1 MNKVK
6 CKCGQQ
12 YALVPVNPATSR
24 LLNLGAS
31 PGETVAYDAQ
41 AMSWAGQDAQSLT
54 RQPDPY
60 TNATPPGMTVTREE
74 PAWRPTVASSVG
86 VPLSEA
92 FVTGALFGASVGTLS
107 ILLHGGIL
115 ASFGYGVTAC
125 LVATC
130 YEWLGSRDHWRNIIF
145 KVEEVTRLDLNRD
158 GHTGPPKKETVL
170 SPFPINDRDTAK
182 SDSTPEPAPQA
193 AAGSAPKS
201 APKTVQTTADSLIQI
216 RAADKRRSARI
227 VTLGEL
233 WQFLETSSATNDWTR
248 ARWQELGCSQKKWAD
263 YKAFLERFGWWEGD
277 RPTTETALKR
287 FGRYSN
293 ERTESETGNQ
303 AGNQG
308 ELQQ

>member
-1 MNKVK
+1 MNKISVK
-6 CKCGQQ
+6 CECGRDKR
-12 YALVPVNPATSR
+12 YALVPINPATSR
-24 LLNLGAS
+24 LMNLGAT
-31 PGETVAYDAQ
+31 PGETTTYDAQ

-54 RQPDPY
+54 RQPAPY

-158 GHTGPPKKETVL
+158 GHTGKPEKETVYT
-170 SPFPINDRDTAK
+170 PMPINMRDKA
-182 SDSTPEPAPQA
+182 DSTPEPEPA
-193 AAGSAPKS
+193 AQPAPKS
-201 APKTVQTTADSLIQI
+201 TPKTVQTTSDSLILI
-216 RAADKRRSARI
+216 RAADKRKSARI

-233 WQFLETSSATNDWTR
+233 WSFMTLSFERDSWGRDA
-248 ARWQELGCSQKKWAD
+248 WQERGMGQKVWAD
-263 YKAFLERFGWWEGD
+263 YKMFLESFGWWKVAD
-277 RPTTETALKR
+277 RPTLDLALRR
-287 FGRYSN
+287 FCYPVTNEPGN
-293 ERTESETGNQ
+293 ERTNEGETS
-303 AGNQG
+303 
-308 ELQQ
+308 